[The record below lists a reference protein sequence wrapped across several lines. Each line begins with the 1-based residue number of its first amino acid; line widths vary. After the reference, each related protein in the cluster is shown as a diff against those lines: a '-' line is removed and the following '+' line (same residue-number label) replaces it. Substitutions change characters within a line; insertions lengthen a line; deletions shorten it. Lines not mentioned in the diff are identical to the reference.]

1 MANTLTLPKKKSSF
15 LKSYVLNTGFIQKAD
30 KRKGIPK
37 IKDGTDI
44 DGNYVI
50 IKIWERDKNS
60 DDSDLRE
67 IWRNEL
73 RQLHRLSG
81 YPGAAEYISELKE
94 TFEDELAFY
103 IVISPGQ
110 KTFLATHL
118 NKIKNTTPNDQDRI
132 IFWANIKRAALGI
145 NILHSQGMLH
155 RKVDEWAILTESHLN
170 QEDFELT
177 GFEWSMR
184 LSSRTSQ
191 ASESGASYSF
201 IDDWKGLGKIA
212 AKGLNLNLQRISD
225 HRLSHSEVSSSVTT
239 EEIVLIRELLQV
251 KPSPKI
257 SQEDIEK
264 SINEIE
270 GRLLSRQNSGNQKL
284 KIAFSIGENGK
295 LSHIIKKLSNNK
307 IESDALED
315 QLLFLEN
322 DLHTPTLI
330 IPDSGNA
337 LIVGEQ
343 LTYFIKD
350 YESPSDRS
358 KSNWS
363 IAYCEKAEQQRP
375 IIKESTQT
383 TAIGVNSL
391 EFLSLANARR
401 EYAKPRARINTWRP
415 LIQRPKQK
423 GLKTGQS
430 SHVQEFWLIQI
441 IDYLFSLIDSH
452 PIQITSVT
460 STDDDNNVITV
471 SSRSDEQIE
480 AITKLLDIKDTPAS
494 RLSDIL
500 NSEDRSSAWLIA
512 DSLFL
517 GKNRRNDTNWHY
529 VNEVKSDSYSFSG
542 ESPISKDGDYYLVS
556 SEQKG
561 NLTQFIRRAKSLK
574 ALAEH
579 DELLQMLINP
589 RGKIKNSH
597 DDISDDSSFQSLDP
611 SKQQALKKLISTLPL
626 FLVQGPPGVGK
637 TKLIKELVRRRHFEE
652 PTDRFLLTAQSNS
665 ATNHLLDQVKELF
678 QATEKPLI
686 IRCGKNETEDG
697 IPDLKKESA
706 DILNK
711 LASSQIFSE
720 ASKHIQ
726 DKIIALKSQYQ
737 FSSSSTRN
745 DAPRHTAATR
755 TFEGLLLRSA
765 NFVFATTN
773 SSELER
779 LIEER
784 AQFDWTI
791 IEEAGK
797 ATGGELVS
805 PLLLSYRRLM
815 IGDHKQLPPF
825 NSEKTRSI
833 LLNSNSLREA
843 LTLARPFI
851 SSELLDNT
859 ANELFN
865 IPENPQEADT
875 DETINFPEVCRR
887 SIGKLFLFEQLIED
901 ELEFQRENLSS
912 KNKIASPL
920 YIQHRMHPAIAE
932 IVSQCFYNGDLKT
945 SPERIEYCANT
956 PTLTNFGSPPTST
969 QPPIIWIDMPWVQTT
984 MGKKIGE
991 DLPRYINE
999 DEVNAVQI
1007 VLENL
1012 HNKKDEKESV
1022 AILSPYRRQV
1032 KKISEHLE
1040 SQPKLMKHLFDNF
1053 SLSGTNSPCFTVD
1066 SFQGNEADIVIISL
1080 VRNNSAPTIKSSLGF
1095 LTDTRRTNVLL
1106 SRARNRLIII
1116 GSLDFLDSSLSQA
1129 RSEDDKEKVKSIQK
1143 LLTLI
1148 RTNDKKDVAIIN
1160 YEIIQGWK
1168 I

>member
-1 MANTLTLPKKKSSF
+1 MASTLTLPKKKSPF
-15 LKSYVLNTGFIQKAD
+15 LKSYFLNTGFIQKAD

-50 IKIWERDKNS
+50 IKIWDRDKGS

-73 RQLHRLSG
+73 RQLHRLAG
-81 YPGAAEYISELKE
+81 YPGASEYISELKE
-94 TFEDELAFY
+94 TFEDESAFY

-110 KTFLATHL
+110 KTFLATHI
-118 NKIKNTTPNDQDRI
+118 NKTKSSIPSEQDRI

-212 AKGLNLNLQRISD
+212 VKGLNLNLQRISN
-225 HRLSHSEVSSSVTT
+225 HSLSHSEVSSAVTT

-295 LSHIIKKLSNNK
+295 LSHTIKKLSNNK
-307 IESDALED
+307 IEPDAIED

-322 DLHTPTLI
+322 DLYSPTLI
-330 IPDSGNA
+330 ITDNGSTF
-337 LIVGEQ
+337 IVGEQ

-375 IIKESTQT
+375 IVKESTQT
-383 TAIGVNSL
+383 TAIGINSL
-391 EFLSLANARR
+391 EFLSLAKARR

-423 GLKTGQS
+423 GLKTEQT
-430 SHVQEFWLIQI
+430 SHIQEFWLIQI
-441 IDYLFSLIDSH
+441 IDYLFSLIDCH
-452 PIQITSVT
+452 PIQVT
-460 STDDDNNVITV
+460 SSTSTEDDNTIVTV
-471 SSRSDEQIE
+471 SSREDDRIE
-480 AITKLLDIKDTPAS
+480 ALTKLLDIKDNPAS

-500 NSEDRSSAWLIA
+500 NSEEKSSTWLIA

-517 GKNRRNDTNWHY
+517 GKNRRNDTNWHF
-529 VNEVKSDSYSFSG
+529 VNEVKPDSYSFSG
-542 ESPISKDGDYYLVS
+542 DAPISKDGDYYLVS

-561 NLTQFIRRAKSLK
+561 NLTQFMRRAKSLK

-579 DELLQMLINP
+579 DELLEMLINP

-597 DDISDDSSFQSLDP
+597 DDISDDSFYQDLDT
-611 SKQQALKKLISTLPL
+611 SKQQALKKLISTVPL

-665 ATNHLLDQVKELF
+665 ATDHLLEQVKELF
-678 QATEKPLI
+678 LTTEKPLI
-686 IRCGKNETEDG
+686 IRCGKNDTEDG
-697 IPDLKKESA
+697 VPDLKKESA

-726 DKIIALKSQYQ
+726 DKIISLKSQYQ
-737 FSSSSTRN
+737 SASSSTPIDMPRN
-745 DAPRHTAATR
+745 TAATR

-825 NSEKTRSI
+825 NSEKTRAI
-833 LLNSNSLREA
+833 LLNSNSLKEA

-859 ANELFN
+859 ANDLFN
-865 IPENPQEADT
+865 IPEVSQETDT
-875 DETINFPEVCRR
+875 DETVNFPEVCRK

-901 ELEFQRENLSS
+901 ELEFQRENPSS

-945 SPERIEYCANT
+945 SPERIQHCANT
-956 PTLTNFGSPPTST
+956 PSFTNLHKSST
-969 QPPIIWIDMPWVQTT
+969 IPQQPIIWIDMPWLQTT
-984 MGKKIGE
+984 LGKKIGE
-991 DLPRYINE
+991 NTPRYTNE
-999 DEVNAVQI
+999 DEMNAVQI

-1012 HNKKDEKESV
+1012 HNEDKEKESI

-1040 SQPKLMKHLFDNF
+1040 SQPELMKHLSNNF

-1116 GSLDFLDSSLSQA
+1116 GSIEFLDSSLSQA
-1129 RSEDDKEKVKSIQK
+1129 RSEDDKDKVESIQK

-1148 RTNDKKDVAIIN
+1148 RTDEKKNVAIIK
-1160 YEIIQGWK
+1160 YETIQGWK